1 MATKNLGC
9 QSISSLKTNMSP
21 EHVGWKMYSLL
32 KCSLF
37 RGHICFAGCMS
48 MILVQKGC
56 NLDFLL
62 ASWGIA
68 FVCAAGGPWPVAGG
82 RWPVAGGVGGSVV
95 AGGPRPVAGGRWPV
109 ASAARWWPVV
119 GGRWPAAGG
128 RWPVVSAAR
137 WWLWRESCGQ
147 WPIKF

>member
-1 MATKNLGC
+1 M
-9 QSISSLKTNMSP
+9 
-21 EHVGWKMYSLL
+21 
-32 KCSLF
+32 
-37 RGHICFAGCMS
+37 
-48 MILVQKGC
+48 
-56 NLDFLL
+56 
-62 ASWGIA
+62 
-68 FVCAAGGPWPVAGG
+68 AGG